1 MANNYTKTMRQA
13 LEEARSFRDVATE
26 GGPGSGPQKGGKKQ
40 SSADIKKAYGILN
53 DPRYK
58 QGNYSGAAKAIDKL
72 SPGLSNHPDVKNA
85 MKRANEELE
94 EANRYSV
101 ALKGDAKK
109 LFDLSWKAGSKSK
122 AYGDKEW
129 DAAVDDT
136 AKKYR
141 DDNHIRVS
149 DKDIAAVK
157 KAIQYNE
164 FDPSTNEELDLSATG
179 DTTTSNASQEN
190 ETVELDEAKLSTAQ
204 LDTLK
209 QKYSGLR
216 GSEKNG
222 IQMDKLAKI
231 MKRYPESMLDQLAGL
246 DIPMVSKVAKS
257 MTEAVVGLPFSRTLM
272 YIIKTDRN
280 TATRIKSFL
289 ADNGEKYPIYIDD
302 NGSGQ
307 ITLDAYEYTGG
318 EKKAALAAA
327 QAIAKKFN
335 VKVHATR

>member
-1 MANNYTKTMRQA
+1 MTQA
-13 LEEARSFRDVATE
+13 LKEARAYRDPVVE
-26 GGPGSGPQKGGKKQ
+26 DKGF
-40 SSADIKKAYGILN
+40 SSQQIKMAYGILN

-58 QGNYSGAAKAIDKL
+58 QGNYTGAAKAINKL
-72 SPGLSNHPDVKNA
+72 APGLADHPDVKNA

-179 DTTTSNASQEN
+179 DTTTSNASQED
-190 ETVELDEAKLSTAQ
+190 ETVELDEAMFSQSQMDALKKAYAPLKGKTDYKSATGSKMNFNKLKNKLKGTPKQGLKQLSTA
-204 LDTLK
+204 
-209 QKYSGLR
+209 
-216 GSEKNG
+216 
-222 IQMDKLAKI
+222 
-231 MKRYPESMLDQLAGL
+231 
-246 DIPMVSKVAKS
+246 DIPMVSDAAK
-257 MTEAVVGLPFSRTLM
+257 ELL
-272 YIIKTDRN
+272 
-280 TATRIKSFL
+280 
-289 ADNGEKYPIYIDD
+289 
-302 NGSGQ
+302 
-307 ITLDAYEYTGG
+307 
-318 EKKAALAAA
+318 
-327 QAIAKKFN
+327 
-335 VKVHATR
+335 

>member
-1 MANNYTKTMRQA
+1 MHGKTMREA
-13 LEEARSFRDVATE
+13 LQEARNYRDPTNE

-141 DDNHIRVS
+141 NDNHIRIS

-157 KAIQYNE
+157 KAVQYNE

-179 DTTTSNASQEN
+179 DTTTSNASQEL
-190 ETVELDEAKLSTAQ
+190 EKIVEEIV
-204 LDTLK
+204 
-209 QKYSGLR
+209 
-216 GSEKNG
+216 EKIIPG
-222 IQMDKLAKI
+222 
-231 MKRYPESMLDQLAGL
+231 QLARL
-246 DIPMVSKVAKS
+246 KKEWEPLRKVDMSKHQKTIDQIKVKLKRLNPSSLSQIARADIFMVS
-257 MTEAVVGLPFSRTLM
+257 
-272 YIIKTDRN
+272 D
-280 TATRIKSFL
+280 
-289 ADNGEKYPIYIDD
+289 
-302 NGSGQ
+302 
-307 ITLDAYEYTGG
+307 
-318 EKKAALAAA
+318 
-327 QAIAKKFN
+327 IAKEML
-335 VKVHATR
+335 